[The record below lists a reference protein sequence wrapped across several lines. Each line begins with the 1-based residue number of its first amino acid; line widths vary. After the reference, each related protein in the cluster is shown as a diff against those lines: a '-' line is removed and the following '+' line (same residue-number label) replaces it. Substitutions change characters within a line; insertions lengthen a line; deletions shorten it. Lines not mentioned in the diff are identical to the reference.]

1 MNFNKHSDLEN
12 LHAFL
17 SPSNYHW
24 LNYTPEKLVS
34 VYNNQ
39 KAKEE
44 GTILHAFAAIS
55 IEKRIK
61 LANMKKALNMF
72 VNDAIGFKMIPEQV
86 LFYSRNSFGTADAI
100 SFKDSILRIHDLKTG
115 ITKPSFYQLDIYAA
129 LFCLEYGYN
138 PEDIQIEERM
148 YQGNGF
154 EVNIPDPIHIRDIMT
169 RVIEFDSII
178 EEVKQNRQEV

>member
-1 MNFNKHSDLEN
+1 MNFNKHFDLKD
-12 LHAFL
+12 LHSFL
-17 SPSNYHW
+17 SPSNHHW
-24 LNYTPEKLVS
+24 VNYSTDKLIS
-34 VYNNQ
+34 VYNNH

-86 LFYSRNSFGTADAI
+86 LYYSRNSFGTADAI
-100 SFKDSILRIHDLKTG
+100 AFKDNLLRIHDLKTG
-115 ITKPSFYQLDIYAA
+115 FSKPSFKQLDIYAA
-129 LFCLEYGYN
+129 LFCLEYGVN
-138 PEDIQIEERM
+138 PEDIQVETRM

-154 EVNIPDPIHIRDIMT
+154 EVSIPEPLYIRDIMNKI
-169 RVIEFDSII
+169 IEFDSVI
-178 EEVKQNRQEV
+178 EDIKQLR